1 MAIRRRSGGTTLVG
15 DERHRSPTQIS
26 PASGRRNPA
35 TRRSV
40 VVLPQPD
47 GPRSETS
54 SPGSTRRSSPSS
66 AARSPYRFVS
76 PLIVT
81 PGMGS
86 RSVLRADD
94 VATEQRLHHDDGGE
108 GHAEHKEAEDRD
120 GAELALLLQVEDHD
134 RDHLGAGREEDDR
147 RRQLTDHADEDEA
160 PGGDDAA
167 PGERR
172 RDLAE
177 HAQAPRTEDASRLL
191 ELGVDSLEG
200 RVGLRVARRL

>member
-1 MAIRRRSGGTTLVG
+1 MIVLFFFFQAEDGIRDLTVTGVQTCAL
-15 DERHRSPTQIS
+15 PI
-26 PASGRRNPA
+26 SGRRNPA

-86 RSVLRADD
+86 RSVLRADN

-108 GHAEHKEAEDRD
+108 GHAE
-120 GAELALLLQVEDHD
+120 
-134 RDHLGAGREEDDR
+134 
-147 RRQLTDHADEDEA
+147 
-160 PGGDDAA
+160 P
-167 PGERR
+167 
-172 RDLAE
+172 
-177 HAQAPRTEDASRLL
+177 
-191 ELGVDSLEG
+191 
-200 RVGLRVARRL
+200 